1 MKEQWLKLAARID
14 AMALRERVMIFAALA
29 IGIVYVVYMVL
40 AEPLVTR
47 QRLAAEQTASQ
58 QRQIAE
64 VDNQIRERIGSA
76 TVDPDTSARARLNG
90 LLAQQ
95 TALGISLRTVQR
107 GLVAPEKMAPLLEQI
122 LQANGRLK
130 LMSLRSVPV
139 TTVNEAAPLAALTD
153 APETSGAPADL
164 AKAAVESA
172 TQQAAQMRNTSNA
185 VNAAVATGGASA
197 AAPAPASAVPAPKAR
212 EMLYRHGVEMVLQ
225 GSYLDMVAYME
236 ALERLPVQLF
246 WGKAQLEAGSY
257 PVAKLTLTLYT
268 LSLDDKWMKL

>member
-1 MKEQWLKLAARID
+1 
-14 AMALRERVMIFAALA
+14 
-29 IGIVYVVYMVL
+29 VYMVYVAL
-40 AEPLVTR
+40 AEPLVAR
-47 QRLAAEQTASQ
+47 QTIATEQAAAQL
-58 QRQIAE
+58 RQIAE
-64 VDNQIRERIGSA
+64 MDSQIRERIMRA
-76 TVDPDTSARARLNG
+76 TVDPDTSARGRLNG
-90 LLAQQ
+90 LLSQQ
-95 TALGISLRTVQR
+95 TALGTSLRTVQR
-107 GLVAPEKMAPLLEQI
+107 GLVSPEKMAPLLERI

-139 TTVNEAAPLAALTD
+139 TTVNEAAPLSALTE
-153 APETSGAPADL
+153 APEGAGAPADL
-164 AKAAVESA
+164 AKAAVDSA

-197 AAPAPASAVPAPKAR
+197 VQAPVPAPAVPAPKAR

-236 ALERLPVQLF
+236 SLERLPVQLF

-257 PVAKLTLTLYT
+257 PVARLTLTLYT